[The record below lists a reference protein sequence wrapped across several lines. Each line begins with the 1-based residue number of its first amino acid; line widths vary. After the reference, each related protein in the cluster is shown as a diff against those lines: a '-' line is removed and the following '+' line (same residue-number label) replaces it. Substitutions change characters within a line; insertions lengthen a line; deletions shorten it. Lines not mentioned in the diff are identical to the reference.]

1 MNVGMVCYPSVG
13 GSGIVATELSVA
25 LAGRGH
31 SVHIISTEPPF
42 RLPEYRPGIAFHR
55 VHAPGYPVLREPQYL
70 LALSNKIV
78 QVAREESLDIVHA
91 HYAIP
96 HAAAAYLARQI
107 LSEQCG
113 RTAPRIVTTLHGTD
127 ITLLG
132 SDRSYTE
139 TVAFCIDQSDGVT
152 AVSHSLRDDTYRELR
167 VRKTIEVIPNF
178 LDCKIYRRRFDR
190 GVRDRLA
197 PPDEFDALVIH
208 VSNFRAVKRV
218 DRVVEIFARLRKRV
232 RAKLVLVGDGPDFDK
247 VADLIER
254 LGLEH
259 AVEILG
265 EQQSLVPL
273 LSVADLFLLPSS
285 QESFGLAALEAMGC
299 EVPVVASAVGGLP
312 EVIDHGVTGFLHA
325 PDDLDAMVESA
336 ARLLSD
342 RAIHERFAR
351 AARQAV
357 VERFSAERIV
367 PRYEATYE
375 HLARAASEPVPR
387 RAC

>member
-1 MNVGMVCYPSVG
+1 MNIGMVCYPSVG
-13 GSGIVATELSVA
+13 GSGIVATELSVS
-25 LAGRGH
+25 LAARGH
-31 SVHIISTEPPF
+31 SVHVMSTEPPF
-42 RLPEYRPGIAFHR
+42 RLPEYRAGIAFHR

-70 LALSNKIV
+70 LALTNKIV

-107 LSEQCG
+107 LAEQCG
-113 RTAPRIVTTLHGTD
+113 RTAPRVVTTLHGTD

-132 SDRSYTE
+132 SDRSYAE
-139 TVAFCIDQSDGVT
+139 TVAFCIDHSDGVT
-152 AVSHSLRDDTYRELR
+152 AVSRSLRDDTYRELR
-167 VRKTIEVIPNF
+167 VRKPIEVIPNF
-178 LDCKIYRRRFDR
+178 LDCQIYRRRFDEA
-190 GVRDRLA
+190 VRNRLA
-197 PPDEFDALVIH
+197 PPGEFDALVIH

-232 RAKLVLVGDGPDFDK
+232 RAKLVLVGEGPDFDR

-254 LGLEH
+254 LDLNH

-312 EVIDHGVTGFLHA
+312 EVIDHGVTGFLHEA
-325 PDDLDAMVESA
+325 DDLDGMVESA
-336 ARLLSD
+336 VRLLSD
-342 RAIHERFAR
+342 RGMHERFAQ

-357 VERFSAERIV
+357 VERFSADQIV

-375 HLARAASEPVPR
+375 QLARAGSGPLPG